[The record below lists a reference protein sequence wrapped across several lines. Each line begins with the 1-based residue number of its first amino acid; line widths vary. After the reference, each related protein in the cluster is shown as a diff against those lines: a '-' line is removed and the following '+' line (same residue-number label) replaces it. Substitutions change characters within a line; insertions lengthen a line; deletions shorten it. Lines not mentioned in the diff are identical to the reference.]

1 MLKRRY
7 RSTEENEKLRR
18 LDYFNQPFERGNE
31 IRLLDDIDLP
41 KPLALESLGTQFEA
55 AEDKRGKTNAIERE
69 NKDKKKKKNYVESES
84 FDDFEPFDFDK
95 SSNF

>member
-7 RSTEENEKLRR
+7 HSSEENEKLRR

-31 IRLLDDIDLP
+31 IRLLDDVDLQ

-69 NKDKKKKKNYVESES
+69 NKDKKKNYVESES